1 MSLLDSPQPQ
11 FGMDVTL
18 TGLKDRGYLP
28 DVVFDIGAADGS
40 WTRHAL
46 KIWPNARYVCFEP
59 LVERL
64 AALDTLVA
72 ERNSQVSIQPYGIG
86 NADCELS
93 LGVTDFLWDS
103 SFAYGGNSARNV
115 TVRKLDSLF
124 VAGLIPRPSFVKIDV
139 QGFEKRV
146 IEGGENALSNTDF
159 VLMECTFI
167 AFCDEMRTLDKSI
180 AFMSER
186 GFIPYEFV
194 DFLRRPLDGAMGQCD
209 ILFARHDHAL
219 VSDRRWAA

>member
-1 MSLLDSPQPQ
+1 MSLTQPE
-11 FGMDVTL
+11 FGMHVTL
-18 TGLKDRGYLP
+18 KGLKDRGYLP
-28 DVVFDIGAADGS
+28 NVVFDIGAADGS
-40 WTRHAL
+40 WTQHAL
-46 KIWPNARYVCFEP
+46 QVWPDAHYVCFEP
-59 LVERL
+59 LVERR
-64 AALDTLVA
+64 ASLDKLVA
-72 ERNSQVSIQPYGIG
+72 QHPGQVSLQACGVG
-86 NADCELS
+86 DVEGELS

-103 SFAYGGNSARNV
+103 SFAYGGSSARKV
-115 TVRKLDSLF
+115 TVRRLDSLF
-124 VAGLIPRPSFVKIDV
+124 SEGAIPRPSFVKIDV

-146 IEGGENALSNTDF
+146 IEGGEDVLKNTDF

-209 ILFARHDHAL
+209 ILFARRDHTL
-219 VSDRRWAA
+219 ISDLRWAA

>member
-1 MSLLDSPQPQ
+1 MSLVSSQPP
-11 FGMDVTL
+11 FGMHVTL
-18 TGLKDRGYLP
+18 TGLSGRGYCP

-46 KIWPNARYVCFEP
+46 QVWPKAHYVCFEP
-59 LVERL
+59 LAERR

-72 ERNSQVSIQPYGIG
+72 ECPSQVFLQPYGVG
-86 NADCELS
+86 DADCELS

-103 SFAYGGNSARNV
+103 SFAYGGSSARNV
-115 TVRKLDSLF
+115 SVRKLDSLF
-124 VAGLIPRPSFVKIDV
+124 AQGLIPRPSFVKIDV

-146 IEGGENALSNTDF
+146 VEGGENVLSNTDF

-167 AFCDEMRTLDKSI
+167 AFCEEMRTLDKSI

-186 GFIPYEFV
+186 GFVPYEFV

-209 ILFARHDHAL
+209 ILFIRMNHQL
-219 VSDRRWAA
+219 VSNRKWG